1 MAEYIDAHTHIHMT
15 ADESRAFLERL
26 HLPARFKGITEEALP
41 IMDEAGIRTT
51 MIVPWIPA
59 RQIFEEMVASRVEKP
74 DRDALVH
81 ELGTRWSAYNRWAA
95 QTSRQSAGRFTTL
108 VAVDPVLFGDQ
119 WTRQEI
125 DTHLREGAI
134 GLKITPMFIG
144 AYAHDPRM
152 SVLWEEADR
161 RGLAVLTLSTGP
173 LPAASMTSMGLSAAH
188 TDINHPKTFEPI
200 LKAYPRC
207 RIVLAHMGMGAEAE
221 VARLT
226 KLYPNLFCDTS
237 TWLDRVD
244 KPGGPTSEEA
254 VRIFRDVGTDRI
266 LFGTNYPIIDPREF
280 VKIIQ
285 RMAAT
290 EGERR
295 QILVD
300 NFNRAYGKLAA
311 SA

>member
-26 HLPARFKGITEEALP
+26 HLSQRFKGTIEEALP
-41 IMDEAGIRTT
+41 ITDQAGIRTT

-59 RQIFEEMVASRVEKP
+59 RQIFEEMMASRGGKA
-74 DRDALVH
+74 DRDAVVH

-108 VAVDPVLFGDQ
+108 VAVDPVLFGEQ

-144 AYAHDPRM
+144 AYVDDPRM
-152 SVLWEEADR
+152 SVLWEAANQ

-173 LPAASMTSMGLSAAH
+173 LPPAAMTSMGLSAAH
-188 TDINHPKTFEPI
+188 GDINHPRTFEPI

-226 KLYPNLFCDTS
+226 RLYPNLFCDTS
-237 TWLDRVD
+237 TWLDHVD
-244 KPGGPTSEEA
+244 KPAGPTSAEA
-254 VRIFRDVGTDRI
+254 ARIFRDVGTDRV
-266 LFGTNYPIIDPREF
+266 LFGTNYPIMDPREF
-280 VKIIQ
+280 VNIIQ
-285 RMAAT
+285 RMGLT
-290 EGERR
+290 ESERR
-295 QILVD
+295 QVLVE
-300 NFNRAYGKLAA
+300 NFSRAYGSAA
-311 SA
+311 G